1 MKVLAGVSLVLL
13 LSSGLFAQGRGGGFS
28 GAPPKTTGSFGS
40 VIFPGGTPATSPGTQ
55 RSFGSVTFPGGGGPR
70 LVVPGTRNLTL
81 GPRYGL
87 GLYGAQFGYGI
98 PWFYYYAPEV
108 SPEPQSVP
116 VPAPSAQAYSN
127 VTLMYPPQG
136 AQTAPV
142 VQDETGKWRS
152 YPPAE
157 TPAAAPPEA
166 PSPELPNYL
175 LAFKDRN
182 IYSALAYWVDGN
194 TIHYITAGN
203 QHNQAPLDLLDRNMT
218 ERLSKRAGDEVR
230 LP

>member
-1 MKVLAGVSLVLL
+1 MKVFTGASLVLL
-13 LSSGLFAQGRGGGFS
+13 LSSGLFAQGKGGGFS
-28 GAPPKTTGSFGS
+28 GAPPRTTGSFGS
-40 VIFPGGTPATSPGTQ
+40 VVFPGGTPATSPGTQ

-87 GLYGAQFGYGI
+87 GLYGAQFGSGI
-98 PWFYYYAPEV
+98 SWFYYYAPEV

-116 VPAPSAQAYSN
+116 APAPSAQAYSN

-142 VQDETGKWRS
+142 VQEEAGRWRS

-157 TPAAAPPEA
+157 TPAPASEPAAT
-166 PSPELPNYL
+166 ELPNYR
-175 LAFKDRN
+175 LAFKDHKF
-182 IYSALAYWVDGN
+182 YSAVAYWVDGN
-194 TIHYITAGN
+194 TIHYITSGN
-203 QHNQAPLDLLDRNMT
+203 QHNQAPLDLLDRKLT
-218 ERLSKRAGDEVR
+218 DRLSKQAGDEVR